1 MAQLIKMYNYITRYE
16 SNPFHYPTQYI
27 QLKNDNWMKLLNLWE
42 ESQKQRTESETVDEK
57 KTNKFSFNPFAK
69 RKDSKIE
76 VEEINDNDIPEYTF
90 LRTKKE
96 LTQYFL
102 NRLFSFQLKWASST
116 LSQVS
121 FTDNNIKNDESF
133 KFLLQSFPDIYL
145 LMYYLTFLVKNVPV
159 ESEIILI
166 SPIGIDIIV
175 MLEETKEVTYIV
187 NDDRT
192 WIVEH
197 ENESSKMLSSI
208 IQLKRTEQIVK
219 SILNKYDI
227 TFSIQKNVISRTN
240 RMLFHTEP
248 YQVNL
253 IDKNN
258 FKNWHENK
266 RNLSSS
272 LKNNQLK
279 AMESLLKHCD
289 TMSVRR
295 PEWEEEHEAQ
305 SNDLL

>member
-133 KFLLQSFPDIYL
+133 KFLLQSF
-145 LMYYLTFLVKNVPV
+145 
-159 ESEIILI
+159 
-166 SPIGIDIIV
+166 
-175 MLEETKEVTYIV
+175 
-187 NDDRT
+187 
-192 WIVEH
+192 
-197 ENESSKMLSSI
+197 
-208 IQLKRTEQIVK
+208 K
-219 SILNKYDI
+219 S
-227 TFSIQKNVISRTN
+227 
-240 RMLFHTEP
+240 
-248 YQVNL
+248 
-253 IDKNN
+253 
-258 FKNWHENK
+258 
-266 RNLSSS
+266 
-272 LKNNQLK
+272 
-279 AMESLLKHCD
+279 
-289 TMSVRR
+289 
-295 PEWEEEHEAQ
+295 EEHTSELQ
-305 SNDLL
+305 SRGQLVCRLLLEKK